1 MLINKTYA
9 GQRPAYPG
17 TDSSSISNIITIS
30 NQQIA
35 ASRQFFSISQM
46 LTQCN
51 ADGNSCWFQ
60 YFSKKFQHRN
70 NKYSLKTQKERD
82 KEQQKKKKK
91 SISSKTI
98 TNTNK
103 LLEGAAKDKNKI
115 IKQNKCSQKP

>member
-1 MLINKTYA
+1 M
-9 GQRPAYPG
+9 
-17 TDSSSISNIITIS
+17 
-30 NQQIA
+30 
-35 ASRQFFSISQM
+35 RQFFSISQM

-60 YFSKKFQHRN
+60 YFSKKVQHRN
-70 NKYSLKTQKERD
+70 NKYSLKTQKEREGTTK
-82 KEQQKKKKK
+82 KEKK

-98 TNTNK
+98 TNK